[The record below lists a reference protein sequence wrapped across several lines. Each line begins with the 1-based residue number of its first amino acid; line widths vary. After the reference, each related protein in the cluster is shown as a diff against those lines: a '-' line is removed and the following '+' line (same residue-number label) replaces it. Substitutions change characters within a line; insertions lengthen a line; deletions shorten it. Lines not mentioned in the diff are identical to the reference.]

1 LLPFSG
7 FERTFNIEIPTA
19 TATGGDSVK
28 TRKIEYI
35 PNPAKPERVAT
46 KAPRHKAR
54 LLVNIHLCV
63 LVSWWRKYF
72 ATKCTKINSKQLK
85 GGSPCDKYFTPSQHY
100 FS

>member
-35 PNPAKPERVAT
+35 PNPAKPE
-46 KAPRHKAR
+46 
-54 LLVNIHLCV
+54 NILPQNAQ
-63 LVSWWRKYF
+63 K
-72 ATKCTKINSKQLK
+72 
-85 GGSPCDKYFTPSQHY
+85 
-100 FS
+100 